1 MKYVELSGVMG
12 KGTVKEV
19 SKKEL
24 LQRAGV
30 SPSILNG
37 LVEKKIFEIYYHEIG
52 RLNGLVMK
60 LFHLIR

>member
-1 MKYVELSGVMG
+1 MG

-19 SKKEL
+19 AKKEL

-37 LVEKKIFEIYYHEIG
+37 LVEKKILKYII
-52 RLNGLVMK
+52 MK
-60 LFHLIR
+60 SDA